1 IAFILWYSA
10 SSFYASHHKTRK
22 NYYNFTLRLS
32 IKIKYSLITFLLFFI
47 PIAAIAING
56 TVYQD
61 KPTED
66 AANLVAKYTL
76 SDDADKEGY
85 VKQLEDMTIKYPNN
99 INVRNMYT
107 NILLADKKYLLGLE
121 QLKIINKV
129 NPKPV
134 SKLTECMLVER
145 NDKDAASCYKYAVSL
160 FEKNNKEDDNYII
173 ALYLAGDSRFEVA
186 KNELVSSGKLMDTE
200 KSILSMSRNQLI
212 GTFFP

>member
-1 IAFILWYSA
+1 MLI
-10 SSFYASHHKTRK
+10 
-22 NYYNFTLRLS
+22 FT
-32 IKIKYSLITFLLFFI
+32 
-47 PIAAIAING
+47 PIAAIAVNR
-56 TVYQD
+56 TVYKD

-145 NDKDAASCYKYAVSL
+145 NDKDAASCYKYAASL

-173 ALYLAGDSRFEVA
+173 ALYLAGDSRFEVE

-200 KSILSMSRNQLI
+200 KSILPMSRNELI

>member
-1 IAFILWYSA
+1 M
-10 SSFYASHHKTRK
+10 
-22 NYYNFTLRLS
+22 
-32 IKIKYSLITFLLFFI
+32 KIKMCLIYFLLIFT
-47 PIAAIAING
+47 PIAAITVNR
-56 TVYQD
+56 TVYKD
-61 KPTED
+61 KLTED
-66 AANLVAKYTL
+66 AANLVAKYLL

-85 VKQLEDMTIKYPNN
+85 VKQLEDMTIKHPNN
-99 INVRNMYT
+99 SNVRNMYT
-107 NILLADKKYLLGLE
+107 DVLIADKQYSLGLE
-121 QLKIINKV
+121 QLKIINKG

-145 NDKDAASCYKYAVSL
+145 NGKDAASCYKYAVAL

>member
-1 IAFILWYSA
+1 M
-10 SSFYASHHKTRK
+10 K
-22 NYYNFTLRLS
+22 
-32 IKIKYSLITFLLFFI
+32 IKICLMCFLLIFV
-47 PIAAIAING
+47 PIAAIAVNG

-76 SDDADKEGY
+76 SDDADKKGY

-99 INVRNMYT
+99 INVRNMYA
-107 NILLADKKYLLGLE
+107 NILIADKKYSLGLE
-121 QLKIINKV
+121 QLKIVNNV
-129 NPKPV
+129 NPEPV

-145 NDKDAASCYKYAVSL
+145 NGKEVASCYKEAVSL
-160 FEKNNKEDDNYII
+160 FEKKHEDDDNYII

-186 KNELVSSGKLMDTE
+186 RNKLVSSGKLTETE
-200 KSILSMSRNQLI
+200 KNILSMSRNELI